1 MILSLRRKQLGGEPE
16 EEERRGEEI
25 GGELEELAVRCEL
38 GSETEQP

>member
-1 MILSLRRKQLGGEPE
+1 MENRRK
-16 EEERRGEEI
+16 RRGEEI